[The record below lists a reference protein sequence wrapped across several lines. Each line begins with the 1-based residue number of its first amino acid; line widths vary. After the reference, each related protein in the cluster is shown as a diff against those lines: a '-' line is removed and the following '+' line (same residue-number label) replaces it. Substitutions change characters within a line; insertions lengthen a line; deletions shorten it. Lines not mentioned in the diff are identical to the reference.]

1 MNDGFDDT
9 LARKMCGVNI
19 IMLTYNL
26 ILASG
31 LTSGPSKWQIFIQNI
46 YIYTT
51 SQLVSTLNSILNV
64 LNTSEII
71 YVLCYVVQVV
81 GDGVLRNR

>member
-51 SQLVSTLNSILNV
+51 SQLVSTLISI

>member
-31 LTSGPSKWQIFIQNI
+31 LTSGQSKWKIFIQNI

-51 SQLVSTLNSILNV
+51 SQLVSTLNSI

>member
-31 LTSGPSKWQIFIQNI
+31 LTSGPSRWQIFIQNI
-46 YIYTT
+46 YIY
-51 SQLVSTLNSILNV
+51 SI

>member
-46 YIYTT
+46 YL
-51 SQLVSTLNSILNV
+51 QLVKTLRFI

>member
-51 SQLVSTLNSILNV
+51 LQLHFKYIKNYLRIM
-64 LNTSEII
+64 
-71 YVLCYVVQVV
+71 LC
-81 GDGVLRNR
+81 GAGGR

>member
-51 SQLVSTLNSILNV
+51 SQLVSTLNSIFHFKYIRNYLR
-64 LNTSEII
+64 IM
-71 YVLCYVVQVV
+71 LC
-81 GDGVLRNR
+81 GAGGR

>member
-31 LTSGPSKWQIFIQNI
+31 LTSGPSKWKIFIQNI

-51 SQLVSTLNSILNV
+51 SQLVSTLNSILN
-64 LNTSEII
+64 TSEII

-81 GDGVLRNR
+81 GDGVLAFRSR

>member
-31 LTSGPSKWQIFIQNI
+31 LTSGPSKWQIFIQMANLYSEYLYLHNFTTCENLELHFK
-46 YIYTT
+46 YIRNY
-51 SQLVSTLNSILNV
+51 LRRY
-64 LNTSEII
+64 
-71 YVLCYVVQVV
+71 YVMW
-81 GDGVLRNR
+81 

>member
-46 YIYTT
+46 YNFTICEY
-51 SQLVSTLNSILNV
+51 LELHFKYIRNYLRFM
-64 LNTSEII
+64 
-71 YVLCYVVQVV
+71 LC
-81 GDGVLRNR
+81 GAGGR